1 MNLINHFAYRQRLNF
16 LETGDGLKPI
26 LNRLGPEFQILPA
39 LTIQKLVTTLRNL
52 CNCVHFSS
60 LLTGIYFSDNLN
72 KDLPHSDIVY
82 SLGFINHFE
91 DLPLVVKITSSFL
104 SPGGSRRKIS
114 IIERCNFQKI

>member
-1 MNLINHFAYRQRLNF
+1 MQLRAF
-16 LETGDGLKPI
+16 LKFI
-26 LNRLGPEFQILPA
+26 
-39 LTIQKLVTTLRNL
+39 K
-52 CNCVHFSS
+52 
-60 LLTGIYFSDNLN
+60 GIYFSDNLN

-114 IIERCNFQKI
+114 IIDRRVLRETLLSFCQNS